1 MSAQSEEH
9 LIRVYCPTHKTALPP
24 MQAAAYISCPNGP
37 HALAQNF
44 PHDDFWE
51 YCCDCQSFRPSEI
64 RLMGK
69 TQARCLV
76 CDRQVARRYLCN
88 RCQVIS
94 IESDEVARRRKAYS
108 INGVGVIEPSCPACG
123 HRPATA
129 EVRAHQCAD
138 VDALLLTPRLT
149 CPFCAEPTRVEIQ
162 PEAAAPVV
170 QASTYAAQTVAAE
183 TAAVQAKPQTQP
195 CPHCGAAM
203 RLNQQFCG
211 QCGGALSTAAQPQ
224 EPPLPPPV
232 EPDWARHEASSS
244 SAGPE
249 VAPQVV
255 APGASSG
262 RGAAVAV
269 VAGIIGLLVLVGI
282 AVSVSH
288 SSNSNSSYA
297 AETTEGKLTNA
308 IAQNNLITPSGAS
321 AYDYYQQLK
330 REGASTSKLTGYTEQ
345 LLPKL
350 TDRPQ
355 SLLNNL
361 YEPGGTDGD
370 ISDWQEAAKL
380 LAWASELKP
389 NDTTLAAQAMYC
401 AGRVAFL
408 SKSYDEA
415 LRKLQSARDLD
426 RSWPVPLN
434 NLGLVYSDMK
444 QYDTARTYFNEAVKL
459 DPQWAVPYNNL
470 GSSYMRSNDL
480 TTAVGYYNEAVQ
492 HAPRW
497 GRPHA
502 WLGDIAMKQN
512 NYQRAADEY
521 KAALDLIPPGT
532 PGWDLGKMQQKY
544 EEALAKAQQGG
555 YSH

>member
-1 MSAQSEEH
+1 
-9 LIRVYCPTHKTALPP
+9 
-24 MQAAAYISCPNGP
+24 
-37 HALAQNF
+37 
-44 PHDDFWE
+44 
-51 YCCDCQSFRPSEI
+51 
-64 RLMGK
+64 
-69 TQARCLV
+69 
-76 CDRQVARRYLCN
+76 
-88 RCQVIS
+88 
-94 IESDEVARRRKAYS
+94 
-108 INGVGVIEPSCPACG
+108 
-123 HRPATA
+123 
-129 EVRAHQCAD
+129 
-138 VDALLLTPRLT
+138 
-149 CPFCAEPTRVEIQ
+149 
-162 PEAAAPVV
+162 
-170 QASTYAAQTVAAE
+170 
-183 TAAVQAKPQTQP
+183 
-195 CPHCGAAM
+195 
-203 RLNQQFCG
+203 
-211 QCGGALSTAAQPQ
+211 
-224 EPPLPPPV
+224 
-232 EPDWARHEASSS
+232 
-244 SAGPE
+244 
-249 VAPQVV
+249 VV